1 MQVSGTSWFVYP
13 AAAFVITDLVGPA
26 YLAAPIILPFAMNL
40 CILMRGALPKGG
52 KNKRRV
58 LTALPQPEEAP
69 SGGVHRQKNSEDI
82 VPLFTSSAIGATQI
96 RRSQGDLLRA
106 DQEKSE
112 DWKATLIDATGVALF
127 TLAMLAIPLEGSLGR
142 VISLSWLLGISLLA
156 SARTLFMVFGHKN
169 ESFSPSSTASG
180 GNGDGLHEE
189 EDSGHT
195 LCCGAAEHTLNML
208 RLFLAILT
216 TVTVSAS
223 LPFNV
228 QHEGQ
233 NGASAAGI
241 AVGACL
247 VFIHTLFVL
256 ACCFCACSPRFT
268 LASPAA
274 KAKPFSRKVSKT
286 GLDIFVGDK
295 IRNVRRQS
303 RISAI

>member
-1 MQVSGTSWFVYP
+1 
-13 AAAFVITDLVGPA
+13 
-26 YLAAPIILPFAMNL
+26 
-40 CILMRGALPKGG
+40 
-52 KNKRRV
+52 
-58 LTALPQPEEAP
+58 
-69 SGGVHRQKNSEDI
+69 
-82 VPLFTSSAIGATQI
+82 
-96 RRSQGDLLRA
+96 
-106 DQEKSE
+106 
-112 DWKATLIDATGVALF
+112 
-127 TLAMLAIPLEGSLGR
+127 
-142 VISLSWLLGISLLA
+142 
-156 SARTLFMVFGHKN
+156 
-169 ESFSPSSTASG
+169 
-180 GNGDGLHEE
+180 
-189 EDSGHT
+189 
-195 LCCGAAEHTLNML
+195 ML